1 MKFNKSIKSTAQRFS
16 TLLIL
21 LVMVIICSLLTPK
34 FLTPNNLLNILK
46 QVSIVTILSFA
57 QGMIIIS
64 GEIDLSIGYLAGM
77 AGTFSTILYVATGN
91 LLLAILFG
99 IALGAV
105 VGTINGLFVAHFGL
119 PSFIVTLAMQT
130 ICFGA
135 ICLYTAGNNI
145 YKIGNYKV
153 LGQGTVFGVIPI
165 TVVFMLGMCIITH
178 IILKYSKFGRYIY
191 AIGGNKEAANAA
203 GIQVRKTKWIAFII
217 SGVFA
222 AIAGMILMG
231 RLNAG
236 IPSEGSGYETDA
248 IMATVVG
255 GTSFAGG
262 VGTAFGTLVGSIII
276 GILNNIMNLMGVESY
291 SQQIIKGFLIIL
303 AVLFD
308 VYSKKGKR
316 KMKIMQ
322 TVSVSE
328 SNQSGK

>member
-1 MKFNKSIKSTAQRFS
+1 MNDKTKLKASMQKFS

-21 LVMVIICSLLTPK
+21 LAMMIICSFLSPK
-34 FLTPNNLLNILK
+34 FLSTTNLMNILK

-77 AGTFSTILYVATGN
+77 TGTYSCILYVATGN
-91 LLLAILFG
+91 LPLAILFG
-99 IALGAV
+99 IFLGAL

-130 ICFGA
+130 ITFGS

-145 YKIGNYKV
+145 YKIGDYKV

-165 TVVFMLGMCIITH
+165 TVVFMIVMCVITH
-178 IILKYSKFGRYIY
+178 IILKYTKFGRYIY

-203 GIQVRKTKWIAFII
+203 GIQVRKTKWMAFII

-222 AIAGMILMG
+222 AIAGMIMMG

-236 IPSEGSGYETDA
+236 IPSEGAGYETDA

-291 SQQIIKGFLIIL
+291 SQRIIKGFLIII

-316 KMKIMQ
+316 KVKIMEKA
-322 TVSVSE
+322 SE
-328 SNQSGK
+328 

>member
-1 MKFNKSIKSTAQRFS
+1 MMTGNTNYKAMMQKFS

-21 LVMVIICSLLTPK
+21 LAMMIICSFLSPK
-34 FLTPNNLLNILK
+34 FLSATNLMNILK

-77 AGTFSTILYVATGN
+77 AGTYSCILYIATNN

-99 IALGAV
+99 IFLGAL

-130 ICFGA
+130 IVFGS

-165 TVVFMLGMCIITH
+165 TVIFMIAMCVITH
-178 IILKYSKFGRYIY
+178 IILKYTKFGRYIY

-203 GIQVRKTKWIAFII
+203 GIQVRKTKWIAFIL

-222 AIAGMILMG
+222 SIAGMIMMG

-236 IPSEGSGYETDA
+236 IPSEGAGYETDA

-276 GILNNIMNLMGVESY
+276 GILNNIMNLLGVESY
-291 SQQIIKGFLIIL
+291 SQRIIKGFLIII

-316 KMKIMQ
+316 KVKIMEK
-322 TVSVSE
+322 VS
-328 SNQSGK
+328 